1 MGQTAWFAGSLEM
14 RWSSCR
20 RRAMIADTFPGR
32 RNVRI
37 TICLLLVLSQI
48 GQADDLQITHGPI
61 LGRPGV
67 HSMAVWARTSR
78 PGAFTVHFNK
88 DGDRRSR
95 LSTRVECKL
104 ENDNT
109 GWVLLE
115 GLASDSRYH
124 YRVVPEGSNQGPDGT
139 FRTLPDSTSFKE
151 EKTNPRGL
159 FNFRFEV
166 SCCANQGPHSI
177 GPKLPAYQTML
188 KQIKDKVYF
197 SIHNGDFIYE
207 EKREFNVEQWLDQV
221 GVKKDKLPRLLE
233 VAPTITGVWENY
245 KLYLERGKS
254 LAEWHRHVPCFFTF
268 DDHEILNDATGQG
281 TVGYRDRRTVF
292 RDIAVQGWHDYV
304 GWANPIESKQGIHFG
319 TGTFQENSDVLTDT
333 AADFSKLDLKQAGTL
348 HVHWGTPDAGVND
361 DKLDKQSGDPNA
373 GVYEVV
379 EILDKNRLKI
389 RPAAKKDGQQS
400 YSIGRMSHSQM
411 RVGNCHYFF
420 LDTRGHREKHDPK
433 KPDKPGVTM
442 LGKVQKQWLLDEMKK
457 SDADFF
463 FVVSTVNFTISHS
476 GAGGMAVAA
485 DDKDDAW
492 TAYLDEREQLLKA
505 WERLNKPVFVFTGDL
520 HNSFAVK
527 ITDKIWEFGCAPL
540 NSTNHNLGS
549 EGGRPANG
557 PYNSAGRKCEIR
569 WSTFFADDSPRD
581 QRRRPV
587 YCVVQVNNVF
597 DNPPEPDKHRW
608 IAYPKPQVVFA
619 YYDGLTGDLL
629 YCESVLGGGTTKK

>member
-1 MGQTAWFAGSLEM
+1 M
-14 RWSSCR
+14 RV
-20 RRAMIADTFPGR
+20 AAY
-32 RNVRI
+32 
-37 TICLLLVLSQI
+37 LVLIAPQF
-48 GQADDLQITHGPI
+48 GFADEVRITHGPI

-78 PGAFTVHFNK
+78 PGTFTVHYGLSA
-88 DGDRRSR
+88 DGLTSK
-95 LSTRVECKL
+95 TRAVTTTL
-104 ENDNT
+104 ETDNT
-109 GWVLLE
+109 GWILLE
-115 GLASDSRYH
+115 NLKADMLYY
-124 YRVVPEGSNQGPDGT
+124 YRVTPDASERGPGGT
-139 FRTLPDSTSFKE
+139 FRTMPESTEFADA
-151 EKTNPRGL
+151 KTNPRGL

-177 GPKLPAYQTML
+177 GPKLPAYETML
-188 KQIKDKVYF
+188 KQIKDKVHF

-207 EKREFNVEQWLDQV
+207 EKREFNVDQWTAQV
-221 GVKKDKLPRLLE
+221 GAKKDKLPRLLE
-233 VAPTITGVWENY
+233 IAPTITGVWENY
-245 KLYLERGKS
+245 KLYLERGKP
-254 LAEWHRHVPCFFTF
+254 LAEWHRHVPCYFTF

-281 TVGYRDRRTVF
+281 EIGYRDRRTVF

-304 GWANPIESKQGIHFG
+304 GWANPIESKQGICFG
-319 TGTFQENSDVLTDT
+319 KANFKENSDVLADE
-333 AADFSKLDLKQAGTL
+333 AADFRKLDLKQAGTL

-361 DKLDKQSGDPNA
+361 DKLDKQPGDPNA
-373 GVYEVV
+373 GVYEIV
-379 EILDKNRLKI
+379 EVLDAKRLKI
-389 RPAAKKDGQQS
+389 RPAARKDGQQS
-400 YSIGRMSHSQM
+400 YSIGRMSHSHM

-420 LDTRGHREKHDPK
+420 LDTRGHREKHDGK

-442 LGKVQKQWLLDEMKK
+442 LGKVQKQWLLDEMKR

-463 FVVSTVNFTISHS
+463 FIVSTVNFTIAHS

-505 WERLNKPVFVFTGDL
+505 WEQLNKPVFVFTGDL

-540 NSTNHNLGS
+540 NSTNHNIGS

-569 WSTFFADDSPRD
+569 WSTFFGDDSPRE

-597 DNPPEPDKHRW
+597 DNPPEPGKHKW

-619 YYDGLTGDLL
+619 YYDGLNGDLL
-629 YCESVLGGGTTKK
+629 YSESVLR